1 MRAGGPVSWLSVAT
15 VSSSS
20 PPLVAM
26 TTASSNLTQRELA
39 IKAAERRLQWLEI
52 ETRRMKA
59 ELARLAAD
67 CDDDVADS
75 LTLEFER
82 ESAPDIEPIGKQ
94 GTFFHSQVDAVQFT
108 PTSAGENQESAA
120 AFIDP
125 AAPDLAFAATVADDE
140 DEYTAV
146 KWSKNDIQSADET
159 SAELDDRKRNKNWLH
174 AIYARAKVTPLVCSF
189 TFHSAVILLLLF
201 GVTCTVAKFEKTAL
215 TLTTAPISVDD
226 DIPVPAGDLGVEQAQ
241 FVAADAPAVMNVGDS
256 FNASDIVTGEFSA
269 AQDDGAGSLL
279 HSAGG
284 QLDVLP
290 TDLGTLITGTGK
302 SGLGEPGTG
311 LPGSGG
317 SGTGKSGSGKRGGG
331 GSGGGSGPNSTIF
344 FGTKSKGNRFV
355 FVIDNSS
362 SMKGGRLDMARAELL
377 RTVENLSPKQSFYVI
392 FVADQTYPMF
402 FPRPEL
408 DMLPATGANIKH
420 LAAWL
425 PNAMLASG
433 KNRELIKAMDM
444 AASLRPDAVYLLW
457 DGDLKYSESVRTAV
471 MTHLTAPNQ
480 WNFTVH
486 TIGFNITS
494 LDSEQNL
501 TAIAQAHSGAYRRI
515 DLPAART
522 K

>member
-1 MRAGGPVSWLSVAT
+1 
-15 VSSSS
+15 
-20 PPLVAM
+20 M
-26 TTASSNLTQRELA
+26 TTASSNHSQRELA
-39 IKAAERRLQWLEI
+39 IKAEERRLQWLEI
-52 ETRRMKA
+52 EMRRTKA
-59 ELARLAAD
+59 KLARLKAD

-75 LTLEFER
+75 LMLEFER
-82 ESAPDIEPIGKQ
+82 ESKPNFEPISEQ
-94 GTFFHSQVDAVQFT
+94 GTFFHSQLAVAHVPPNDAGVIQEAEATFVD
-108 PTSAGENQESAA
+108 SAA
-120 AFIDP
+120 P
-125 AAPDLAFAATVADDE
+125 ELAFVATANDDE
-140 DEYTAV
+140 EDYSAIEWSDSDIEPANETATEF
-146 KWSKNDIQSADET
+146 S
-159 SAELDDRKRNKNWLH
+159 DRNRNKNWLH

-201 GVTCTVAKFEKTAL
+201 GVTCTVAKFEKAAL
-215 TLTTAPISVDD
+215 TLSTAPIAIAD

-241 FVAADAPAVMNVGDS
+241 FVTADAPAPLNVGESVDVS
-256 FNASDIVTGEFSA
+256 DVVAADFSAIENDNGAGMLNASA
-269 AQDDGAGSLL
+269 
-279 HSAGG
+279 G

-290 TDLGTLITGTGK
+290 TDLGTLISGTAKSGTGE
-302 SGLGEPGTG
+302 LGSG

-317 SGTGKSGSGKRGGG
+317 SGTGKSSSGKRGAG
-331 GSGGGSGPNSTIF
+331 GSGGGGPNSTIF

-377 RTVENLSPKQSFYVI
+377 RTVESLSPKQSFYVI
-392 FVADQTYPMF
+392 FVSDQTYPMF

-408 DMLPATGANIKH
+408 DMLPATPANIKH

-425 PNAMLASG
+425 PNAILASG

-444 AASLRPDAVYLLW
+444 AAALRPDAVYLLW
-457 DGDLKYSESVRTAV
+457 DGDLKYSESVRNAV

-501 TAIAQAHSGAYRRI
+501 TTIAQAHGGVYRRV
-515 DLPAART
+515 DLPGAHT